1 MNENLIEIKPSSCL
15 RINLMYAGTRNMF
28 RRAFYKELG
37 LDKCYAHRDMLPYLE
52 RLQKLLSAENL
63 ILEIRDCYRPLEVQ
77 ALMWEYLPDDR
88 YLAPPSRGSKHN
100 KGTAVDCTLLD
111 AAGKELEFPT
121 EVDGYREDLID
132 DFLGGNMAPVL
143 QHLAKAAHGYAA
155 PGQETAAANRRRLK
169 TLMEQAGFVSLE
181 EEWWHY
187 ELPNAGNYP
196 LITELPR

>member
-88 YLAPPSRGSKHN
+88 YLAPRP
-100 KGTAVDCTLLD
+100 
-111 AAGKELEFPT
+111 
-121 EVDGYREDLID
+121 
-132 DFLGGNMAPVL
+132 
-143 QHLAKAAHGYAA
+143 AA
-155 PGQETAAANRRRLK
+155 PNTTKARRLIVPC
-169 TLMEQAGFVSLE
+169 LMRPERNWNFR
-181 EEWWHY
+181 
-187 ELPNAGNYP
+187 
-196 LITELPR
+196 PRLTVIVKI

>member
-88 YLAPPSRGSKHN
+88 YLAPPSRGSTHN
-100 KGTAVDCTLLD
+100 KGTAGDCTPLD
-111 AAGKELEFPT
+111 AAGKGREFPT
-121 EVDGYREDLID
+121 AV
-132 DFLGGNMAPVL
+132 GG
-143 QHLAKAAHGYAA
+143 
-155 PGQETAAANRRRLK
+155 
-169 TLMEQAGFVSLE
+169 
-181 EEWWHY
+181 
-187 ELPNAGNYP
+187 
-196 LITELPR
+196 